1 MGNASGRMWFVA
13 GVLAAAAVAAY
24 LALVPLTRSLGP
36 EASLPQA
43 ITMPSSDQAVAVNTT
58 DFRDTGGES
67 TFVRVLPAKKPKAKP
82 SAATTR
88 GATTRS
94 GTTAPST
101 GSGSTTP
108 SAGSGSSTGGTPVT
122 KAPARKAAISGNGEV
137 VGASGLAG
145 SGDDTSEV
153 PAITVGSSGA
163 PGK

>member
-82 SAATTR
+82 NAATTR

-108 SAGSGSSTGGTPVT
+108 SAGSGSSTGTPVT
-122 KAPARKAAISGNGEV
+122 KAPVRKAAISGSGEV

-145 SGDDTSEV
+145 SGDDTSAT
-153 PAITVGSSGA
+153 PDITVGSSGA